1 MIEDQFYH
9 AVTTFDNWYSL
20 SFWTLF
26 ATSETAI
33 VYITE
38 FINISDSIAIDCY
51 LQVHI
56 YLWVLQKNYQDKK
69 LLAHQVKYGPLTR
82 SKETSI

>member
-26 ATSETAI
+26 KTSETAI

-38 FINISDSIAIDCY
+38 FINIFNSIAIDCY

-56 YLWVLQKNYQDKK
+56 FLGFAKK
-69 LLAHQVKYGPLTR
+69 SSG
-82 SKETSI
+82 

>member
-1 MIEDQFYH
+1 MIEDQFNH
-9 AVTTFDNWYSL
+9 VVTTFDNWYSL

-38 FINISDSIAIDCY
+38 FINIFNSIAIDYY

-56 YLWVLQKNYQDKK
+56 S
-69 LLAHQVKYGPLTR
+69 YGHVVRDFESEAKTR
-82 SKETSI
+82 YNFWFG

>member
-9 AVTTFDNWYSL
+9 AVFTTFDNWYSL

-26 ATSETAI
+26 KTSETAI

-38 FINISDSIAIDCY
+38 FINIFDSIAIDCY

-56 YLWVLQKNYQDKK
+56 SLGFAKQSS
-69 LLAHQVKYGPLTR
+69 G
-82 SKETSI
+82 